1 MRISDW
7 SSDVCSSDLYV
18 DVSGDA
24 VWIRKMLDRYQ
35 EVAAGSGARLIFT
48 CGFDSVPSDLGVFFL
63 QVLARERFGAP
74 AKTVKG
80 RIRRLVGGLSSGS
93 RERGRASIQAVGAA
107 PTTTQLLA
115 TTVAPEPG

>member
-63 QVLARERFGAP
+63 QALARERFGAP
-74 AKTVKG
+74 AKPE
-80 RIRRLVGGLSSGS
+80 RSEERRVGKECVSTCRSRWSTEHYKHKSLKP
-93 RERGRASIQAVGAA
+93 RERDKD
-107 PTTTQLLA
+107 
-115 TTVAPEPG
+115 